1 MSTVKCSG
9 IPKKTRSRSISS
21 AMTPSASFSNY
32 STLSNGTIKKKRR
45 KSSYVELYQ
54 SRKEYEDNMKRKND
68 EISSSKYSNI
78 YKHNKP
84 SSCNVSID
92 TGNIIKKNN
101 VKKRKKKKNADVV
114 VIDLDDA
121 NSNNNNSNNNNKI
134 GNNYKKKLSNDYIN
148 DFKQSFTDISIPTV
162 ISHNHVKENDFP
174 QSQSSLQTN
183 IQQPNEHV
191 VKEANTNK
199 VNVNV
204 SVNESRNKQTHN
216 ERYTHNTTNTNNTVS
231 TTTYKA
237 QTANTNTN
245 TNTNTISNIKQF
257 TSQLFNTKD
266 HFNPL
271 LTTDNSYSN
280 NMLIQPPINIINS
293 TSKPDVQVDDLIFLI
308 KQKYNLS
315 QSNNTIN
322 NYNKAIAK
330 YNARCDNTTQQ
341 DVTANTF
348 EEAERL
354 IHDNKRKFSLN
365 KCKHKQREQMPM
377 QRDNK
382 QTRKIN
388 YIIDYEINGGQS
400 QKQKMLSQWNINTIG
415 LCGENGNVDNEDN
428 EMYLQQYIRNVL
440 NKKPMYI
447 PNPKKN
453 FTMPANTFENILE
466 QQEANLFTPK

>member
-1 MSTVKCSG
+1 MSTVKCSR

-21 AMTPSASFSNY
+21 ALTPSASFSNY

-68 EISSSKYSNI
+68 EVSSSKYSNI

-84 SSCNVSID
+84 SSCDISID
-92 TGNIIKKNN
+92 KGNIIRKNN
-101 VKKRKKKKNADVV
+101 VKKRKEKKNADVV
-114 VIDLDDA
+114 VIDLDNA
-121 NSNNNNSNNNNKI
+121 NSNNNNNNNTKS
-134 GNNYKKKLSNDYIN
+134 GNNYKQKLSNDYIN
-148 DFKQSFTDISIPTV
+148 DFKQSITDISTPTA
-162 ISHNHVKENDFP
+162 ISHNHVKENNF
-174 QSQSSLQTN
+174 QKSSLQTN
-183 IQQPNEHV
+183 VQQPNEYV
-191 VKEANTNK
+191 VKEANINK

-204 SVNESRNKQTHN
+204 SISVNESRNKQTHN
-216 ERYTHNTTNTNNTVS
+216 ERYTNNTMNTVS
-231 TTTYKA
+231 TTTHKA
-237 QTANTNTN
+237 HTA
-245 TNTNTISNIKQF
+245 NTNTISNIKQF

-271 LTTDNSYSN
+271 STTDNSYSN
-280 NMLIQPPINIINS
+280 NMLIQPPINITNS

-315 QSNNTIN
+315 HSNNTIH
-322 NYNKAIAK
+322 NYNKTIAK
-330 YNARCDNTTQQ
+330 YNARCDSTTQQ

-365 KCKHKQREQMPM
+365 KCKHKQREQLPM

-400 QKQKMLSQWNINTIG
+400 QKQKILSQWNINTIG
-415 LCGENGNVDNEDN
+415 FCGENGNIDNEDN
-428 EMYLQQYIRNVL
+428 EMYLQQYIRNVF

-447 PNPKKN
+447 LNPKKN

>member
-1 MSTVKCSG
+1 
-9 IPKKTRSRSISS
+9 
-21 AMTPSASFSNY
+21 
-32 STLSNGTIKKKRR
+32 
-45 KSSYVELYQ
+45 
-54 SRKEYEDNMKRKND
+54 MKHKND
-68 EISSSKYSNI
+68 EASSSKYSNI

-84 SSCNVSID
+84 SSCDVSID
-92 TGNIIKKNN
+92 KGNIIKKNN
-101 VKKRKKKKNADVV
+101 VKKRKKKKNAGVV
-114 VIDLDDA
+114 VIDLDDC
-121 NSNNNNSNNNNKI
+121 NSNNNNNKI
-134 GNNYKKKLSNDYIN
+134 GNNYKHKLSNDYIN
-148 DFKQSFTDISIPTV
+148 DFKQSITDISIPTA

-174 QSQSSLQTN
+174 QNQSSIQTN
-183 IQQPNEHV
+183 IQQSNEHV

-199 VNVNV
+199 VKVNV

-216 ERYTHNTTNTNNTVS
+216 ERYTHNTTNTVNTVS
-231 TTTYKA
+231 TTTHKA
-237 QTANTNTN
+237 QTVN

-271 LTTDNSYSN
+271 STTDNSYSN
-280 NMLIQPPINIINS
+280 NMLIQPPINITNAA
-293 TSKPDVQVDDLIFLI
+293 SKPDVQVDDLIFLI

-315 QSNNTIN
+315 QSNNTIH

-330 YNARCDNTTQQ
+330 YNARCDSTTQQ

-365 KCKHKQREQMPM
+365 KCKHKQREQLPM

-400 QKQKMLSQWNINTIG
+400 QKQKMLSQLNINTIG
-415 LCGENGNVDNEDN
+415 LCGENGNIDN
-428 EMYLQQYIRNVL
+428 EMYLQQYIRNVFS
-440 NKKPMYI
+440 KKPMYI

-453 FTMPANTFENILE
+453 FTMPANTFENIIE

>member
-68 EISSSKYSNI
+68 EVCSSKYSNI

-84 SSCNVSID
+84 SSCDVSID
-92 TGNIIKKNN
+92 KGNIIKKNN

-121 NSNNNNSNNNNKI
+121 NSNSNNNNNNTKS
-134 GNNYKKKLSNDYIN
+134 GNNYKQKLSNDYIN
-148 DFKQSFTDISIPTV
+148 DFKQSITDISTPTA
-162 ISHNHVKENDFP
+162 ISHNHIKENNFK
-174 QSQSSLQTN
+174 QNSLQTN
-183 IQQPNEHV
+183 VQHPNEYV

-199 VNVNV
+199 VNINVSV

-216 ERYTHNTTNTNNTVS
+216 ERYTNNTINTVS
-231 TTTYKA
+231 TTTHKA
-237 QTANTNTN
+237 QTANTN

-271 LTTDNSYSN
+271 STTDNSYSN

-308 KQKYNLS
+308 KQKYNIS
-315 QSNNTIN
+315 QSNNTIH

-330 YNARCDNTTQQ
+330 YNARCISTTQQ

-365 KCKHKQREQMPM
+365 KCKHKQREQLPM

-400 QKQKMLSQWNINTIG
+400 QKQKMLSQLNINTIG
-415 LCGENGNVDNEDN
+415 LCGENGNIDN
-428 EMYLQQYIRNVL
+428 EMYLQQYIRNVFS
-440 NKKPMYI
+440 KKPMYI

-453 FTMPANTFENILE
+453 FTMPANTFENIIE